1 MATYEPI
8 DLEEE
13 VIVQPAAQFEAIDMD
28 QVTVGDTWTDLEDR
42 HQPWY
47 QPGMNFFEGFNQA
60 VASGVQ
66 IPFDVGRAGHQV
78 LFGGDVVPWLPNYD
92 PDHPTAGAGAIH
104 DLLTWVKGIGPE
116 VGVKTDPSSVGYK
129 VGTHAALNLATAY
142 PLLKGA
148 QAAKY
153 TWGWFDPLVDYVRTN
168 PLKAIL
174 FDVGLSVPM
183 GILED
188 IGERIGWPDKETG
201 GQLGAIAG
209 STVLAAPYL
218 GYKAIQGIF
227 SKVKGLKGVGLTQ
240 ESRESIA
247 RDVLEGVATKEQI
260 AALKAGDYEMPEVGG
275 PFTTGEVLDAGG
287 LSKLRQSIIDQSI
300 PAQEAEKLRIIAR
313 EDELVAALN
322 ILQGDNTQSEASR
335 FLARRITQTL
345 SKIRVRVDR
354 ARADAQVRI
363 DRLGPNVE
371 PEVASKI
378 ARDEFD
384 KAYTLARE
392 DEREVWSKIGD
403 GRFLT
408 QKIIDRAKQIIAD
421 TARLSGEGGE
431 PDLPLAILEIAGT
444 KKTPSTLKSVET
456 IKEISA
462 LSSRINEDIR
472 KASSEGKTNLARQ
485 LGLLRD
491 SIYDDII
498 PVGTVNQTA
507 LSNARK
513 FSRVLNDK
521 FTRGSMGRLLSRKA
535 SGALAVDPELT
546 LVRLVTA
553 GPAGRIAAIKLQESV
568 GDSPEAAA
576 RMNEM
581 LQQHLLNQFALKTT
595 NSEGAF
601 NPGAAVTFVRSNPSL
616 DLFPEL
622 KANMLDASQGQRLY
636 DSVSVVAKNRANNI
650 NKQAIASRVTN
661 SEIPIAISEV
671 FRSKNPIKDVDS
683 LLRSAAKDE
692 SGDTLGGI
700 KSALYDHI
708 ISKITRV
715 GSDPNRDVI
724 NAGKANAFINNKT
737 NRTVIRKV
745 YGEAA
750 LRLLDAVQKGM
761 MYQARGKN
769 LRTPAGAESK
779 SAGMG
784 QEFAGNL
791 GTLLGA
797 RLLGRITGH
806 TLLAA
811 GIGKRYALKIFDMI
825 TSAPQDD
832 ILVILQ
838 KALEDPGFARD
849 LLVPLRRATTEQDM
863 GLYKYQII
871 KDLINKSASVVSAY

>member
-1 MATYEPI
+1 M
-8 DLEEE
+8 
-13 VIVQPAAQFEAIDMD
+13 
-28 QVTVGDTWTDLEDR
+28 
-42 HQPWY
+42 
-47 QPGMNFFEGFNQA
+47 
-60 VASGVQ
+60 
-66 IPFDVGRAGHQV
+66 
-78 LFGGDVVPWLPNYD
+78 
-92 PDHPTAGAGAIH
+92 
-104 DLLTWVKGIGPE
+104 
-116 VGVKTDPSSVGYK
+116 
-129 VGTHAALNLATAY
+129 
-142 PLLKGA
+142 
-148 QAAKY
+148 
-153 TWGWFDPLVDYVRTN
+153 VDYVRTN

-260 AALKAGDYEMPEVGG
+260 AALKAGDYEVPEVGG

-553 GPAGRIAAIKLQESV
+553 GPAGS
-568 GDSPEAAA
+568 
-576 RMNEM
+576 
-581 LQQHLLNQFALKTT
+581 
-595 NSEGAF
+595 
-601 NPGAAVTFVRSNPSL
+601 RSY
-616 DLFPEL
+616 E
-622 KANMLDASQGQRLY
+622 
-636 DSVSVVAKNRANNI
+636 
-650 NKQAIASRVTN
+650 
-661 SEIPIAISEV
+661 
-671 FRSKNPIKDVDS
+671 
-683 LLRSAAKDE
+683 
-692 SGDTLGGI
+692 
-700 KSALYDHI
+700 
-708 ISKITRV
+708 
-715 GSDPNRDVI
+715 
-724 NAGKANAFINNKT
+724 
-737 NRTVIRKV
+737 
-745 YGEAA
+745 
-750 LRLLDAVQKGM
+750 
-761 MYQARGKN
+761 
-769 LRTPAGAESK
+769 
-779 SAGMG
+779 
-784 QEFAGNL
+784 
-791 GTLLGA
+791 
-797 RLLGRITGH
+797 
-806 TLLAA
+806 
-811 GIGKRYALKIFDMI
+811 
-825 TSAPQDD
+825 
-832 ILVILQ
+832 
-838 KALEDPGFARD
+838 
-849 LLVPLRRATTEQDM
+849 
-863 GLYKYQII
+863 
-871 KDLINKSASVVSAY
+871 